1 MLSVSFTTRSVD
13 AGFAEALRWHLAPF
27 RRSEP
32 ETQAFPVDLFVQQ
45 EDEDRSPPRFSF
57 FVASTLRYRRSSLTE
72 LLRFALWEL
81 HASVPRRARDFLF
94 LHAGSVVLGSRA
106 MLLPAEMDA
115 GKSSLTVALLQRGAR
130 YLSDELASVDPVT
143 AHAYPFPKRI
153 WLDESGLRL
162 FPDLAERLQD
172 RTGLSAGLSQRYL
185 RPEDLGS
192 RTGDPAPVRWLVF
205 PTADWD
211 GPPRLTPIRRAAAVQ
226 RMAERSLN
234 LYRYGERGL
243 VLLGRVAT
251 ASDAYRL
258 TGGTPAQR
266 ADLLLER
273 FS

>member
-1 MLSVSFTTRSVD
+1 
-13 AGFAEALRWHLAPF
+13 
-27 RRSEP
+27 
-32 ETQAFPVDLFVQQ
+32 
-45 EDEDRSPPRFSF
+45 
-57 FVASTLRYRRSSLTE
+57 
-72 LLRFALWEL
+72 
-81 HASVPRRARDFLF
+81 
-94 LHAGSVVLGSRA
+94 

-130 YLSDELASVDPVT
+130 YLSDELAAIDPVT
-143 AHAYPFPKRI
+143 AKAYPFPKRI

-162 FPDLAERLQD
+162 FPDLAERLED

-192 RTGDPAPVRWLVF
+192 GIGDPTPVRWLIF

-211 GPPRLTPIRRAAAVQ
+211 GPPRLTPIARAAAVQ
-226 RMAERSLN
+226 RMAERGLN
-234 LYRYGERGL
+234 LYRYAERGL
-243 VLLGRVAT
+243 ALLGRVA
-251 ASDAYRL
+251 AVSDAYRL